1 MEALKEWRQ
10 STTTLTGITFR
21 LESDLD
27 QSGVGTTSR
36 LDVSIGGTETK
47 AIVPF
52 TVVETLSVHQ
62 PERSDLLR
70 LADTL
75 VKALDA
81 KQFFGSFATIH
92 RHVCTGVQMSVEQ
105 GLRRD
110 VVITWEGTASWL

>member
-10 STTTLTGITFR
+10 STASLAAITFR

-27 QSGVGTTSR
+27 QAGVGTTSR
-36 LDVSIGGTETK
+36 LDVSIGGTETR
-47 AIVPF
+47 AVVPF
-52 TVVETLSVHQ
+52 TVVETLAVHA
-62 PERSDLLR
+62 PERLDVLR

-81 KQFFGSFATIH
+81 KQFFGSFATVH
-92 RHVCTGVQMSVEQ
+92 RHVCTGVQISVEQ

-110 VVITWEGTASWL
+110 IVVTWEGTASWL